1 MVIIR
6 LSRSGTKK
14 RPFYHLAV
22 TDSRNKRDGRYI
34 ERVGFFN
41 PSGKESEEDIKI
53 DQDRINYWVERG
65 AQISDRVKKLLKLQG
80 LSKEERDNLKGAK
93 AEKRRAKRLEK
104 KVKEE
109 PKEESKE
116 EVKEEPKEESKEE
129 VKEEP
134 KEESK
139 EEVKE
144 EPKEEPKEEVKEEP
158 KEEPKEEKK

>member
-6 LSRSGTKK
+6 LSRAGIKK
-14 RPFYHLAV
+14 RPFYHLVV

-41 PSGKESEEDIKI
+41 PSGKESEEDINI

-80 LSKEERDNLKGAK
+80 LSKEERDNLKSAK
-93 AEKRRAKRLEK
+93 AEKRRVKRLEK
-104 KVKEE
+104 KAKEESKEEAKEESKEE
-109 PKEESKE
+109 PKEEAKEEAKEESKE
-116 EVKEEPKEESKEE
+116 ESKEEPKEEA
-129 VKEEP
+129 
-134 KEESK
+134 KEES
-139 EEVKE
+139 
-144 EPKEEPKEEVKEEP
+144 